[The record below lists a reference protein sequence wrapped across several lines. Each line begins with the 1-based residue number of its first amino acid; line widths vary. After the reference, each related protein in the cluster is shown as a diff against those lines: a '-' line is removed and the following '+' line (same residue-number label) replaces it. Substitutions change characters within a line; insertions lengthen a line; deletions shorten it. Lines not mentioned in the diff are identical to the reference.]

1 MSNWKQKLKLSDSR
15 KARKNYHRKKPLKE
29 ERPEKIVFFHNS
41 ILRPAYYNLDI
52 PVSVQNSDRFPER
65 RHIDIVRYL
74 KVSLKILAAA
84 AAGAAFSL
92 LFVFVFDFL
101 TQSGYFRAEEITVKG
116 RNRLSEP
123 EVLKQAQIASGMNIL
138 SVNLAKAGKLLM
150 THPWIADAEVRR
162 ELPSGIHI
170 RITEHKPAAVLDI
183 SYPCSA
189 GTPVR
194 KTPNSITGKPAEPE
208 DKNADLI
215 PKPGLVNE
223 DVPKLGLGN
232 EKMGLGNEKTGLG
245 NEKMGLG
252 NEETGLGNEKEC
264 VRRFIVNIHG
274 EIFKEWEE
282 SDPDDLPAVY
292 GLGIA
297 DINVADRPRS
307 LPFDAV
313 MEVLNIGRQPGSII
327 PTCAIKRIQVDREMG
342 CTIYTREGW
351 LNSDTPGQIN
361 SVRLG
366 YKDYAAKYRKLE
378 ILLSYL
384 KEKQNII
391 NIDSIDLNNL
401 NRVVVNPM

>member
-74 KVSLKILAAA
+74 KVSLKILGAA

-101 TQSGYFRAEEITVKG
+101 TQSEYFRAEEITVKG

-189 GTPVR
+189 GTPMR

-215 PKPGLVNE
+215 PKL
-223 DVPKLGLGN
+223 
-232 EKMGLGNEKTGLG
+232 GLG

-252 NEETGLGNEKEC
+252 NEETVLVNEKEC

>member
-15 KARKNYHRKKPLKE
+15 KTRKNYHRKKPLDKE
-29 ERPEKIVFFHNS
+29 ERPEKIVFFRNS
-41 ILRPAYYNLDI
+41 ILHPAYYNLDI
-52 PVSVQNSDRFPER
+52 PVSVQNFDRFPER

-74 KVSLKILAAA
+74 TVSLKILGAAA
-84 AAGAAFSL
+84 AAAAFSL

-101 TQSGYFRAEEITVKG
+101 IQSEYFRAEQITVKG
-116 RNRLSEP
+116 NNRLSES
-123 EVLKQAQIASGMNIL
+123 EVLEQAQINMGMNIL
-138 SVNLAKAGKLLM
+138 SINLAKAGKLLM
-150 THPWIADAEVRR
+150 SHPWIADAEVRR

-170 RITEHKPAAVLDI
+170 RITEHKPAAVLNI

-189 GTPVR
+189 ILV
-194 KTPNSITGKPAEPE
+194 
-208 DKNADLI
+208 
-215 PKPGLVNE
+215 PKPR
-223 DVPKLGLGN
+223 LGN
-232 EKMGLGNEKTGLG
+232 EKLGNG
-245 NEKMGLG
+245 
-252 NEETGLGNEKEC
+252 KEC

-297 DINVADRPRS
+297 DINVSGRPRS

-313 MEVLNIGRQPGSII
+313 MEVLNIGRQAGSII
-327 PTCAIKRIQVDREMG
+327 PTGAINRIQVDREMG
-342 CTIYTREGW
+342 CTIYTAEGW

-401 NRVVVNPM
+401 NRVVVNEARGQG

>member
-74 KVSLKILAAA
+74 KVSLKILGAAA
-84 AAGAAFSL
+84 TGAAFSL

-101 TQSGYFRAEEITVKG
+101 TQSEYFRAEEITVKG

-138 SVNLAKAGKLLM
+138 SINLAKAGKLLM

-232 EKMGLGNEKTGLG
+232 EKMGLVNEEMGLVNEEKPGLG
-245 NEKMGLG
+245 NGKRGA
-252 NEETGLGNEKEC
+252 
-264 VRRFIVNIHG
+264 
-274 EIFKEWEE
+274 WE
-282 SDPDDLPAVY
+282 
-292 GLGIA
+292 
-297 DINVADRPRS
+297 
-307 LPFDAV
+307 
-313 MEVLNIGRQPGSII
+313 
-327 PTCAIKRIQVDREMG
+327 
-342 CTIYTREGW
+342 REGMC
-351 LNSDTPGQIN
+351 PQIHCQY
-361 SVRLG
+361 SR
-366 YKDYAAKYRKLE
+366 R
-378 ILLSYL
+378 
-384 KEKQNII
+384 NIQRMG
-391 NIDSIDLNNL
+391 
-401 NRVVVNPM
+401 RVGP

>member
-123 EVLKQAQIASGMNIL
+123 EVLEQAQIGSGMNIL
-138 SVNLAKAGKLLM
+138 SINLAKAGKLLM
-150 THPWIADAEVRR
+150 SHPWIADAEVRR

-215 PKPGLVNE
+215 PK
-223 DVPKLGLGN
+223 LGLGN

-245 NEKMGLG
+245 NE
-252 NEETGLGNEKEC
+252 ETGLVNEKEC

-327 PTCAIKRIQVDREMG
+327 PTGAIKRIQVDREMG

>member
-74 KVSLKILAAA
+74 KVSLKILGAAA
-84 AAGAAFSL
+84 TGAAFSL

-215 PKPGLVNE
+215 PKL
-223 DVPKLGLGN
+223 
-232 EKMGLGNEKTGLG
+232 GLG

-252 NEETGLGNEKEC
+252 NEETGLVNEKEC

-297 DINVADRPRS
+297 DINVSGRPRS

-327 PTCAIKRIQVDREMG
+327 PTGAIKRIQVDREMG

>member
-215 PKPGLVNE
+215 T
-223 DVPKLGLGN
+223 KL
-232 EKMGLGNEKTGLG
+232 GLG

-252 NEETGLGNEKEC
+252 NEETGLVNEKEC

-327 PTCAIKRIQVDREMG
+327 PTGAIKRIQVDREMG

>member
-215 PKPGLVNE
+215 PKL
-223 DVPKLGLGN
+223 
-232 EKMGLGNEKTGLG
+232 GLG

-252 NEETGLGNEKEC
+252 NEETVLVNEKEC